1 MYGNL
6 VVTIEKKRQYKE
18 LSHANLLILKD
29 NYL

>member
-6 VVTIEKKRQYKE
+6 VVTIEKQYKE